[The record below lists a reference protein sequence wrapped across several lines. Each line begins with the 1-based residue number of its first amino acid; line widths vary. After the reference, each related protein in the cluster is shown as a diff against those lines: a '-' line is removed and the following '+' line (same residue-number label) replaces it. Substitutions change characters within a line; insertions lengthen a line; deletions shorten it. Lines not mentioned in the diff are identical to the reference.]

1 MNDSTSTSI
10 LRTRKQA
17 LQYLLAGTLSSV
29 LIGTVML
36 YPELAG
42 IDGLLGYPF
51 LIVLVGYLFV
61 LANDHVRQSQYYPL
75 IQAVFFLSWG
85 GYNVSRGR
93 VGLLTIILLVGGGS
107 TLLCGGYHLTQREMP
122 VG

>member
-1 MNDSTSTSI
+1 MR
-10 LRTRKQA
+10 RTRKQA
-17 LQYLLAGTLSSV
+17 LQYLLAGTLSIV

-42 IDGLLGYPF
+42 IDGPLGYPF
-51 LIVLVGYLFV
+51 VIVLVGYLFV
-61 LANDHVRQSQYYPL
+61 LASDHVRQSQYYPL

-107 TLLCGGYHLTQREMP
+107 ALLWGGIPAYTEGGARRLS
-122 VG
+122 GC